1 MSPPYAK
8 DGWHCCRVCC
18 DDIRSKPFPPD
29 CLFSSS
35 WQDTGSIFGVYKT
48 LSYAEALLEFF
59 SSLSTP
65 IVPPTLF
72 PTLEIDSQ
80 NIQSSARRFLEE
92 LPPVHYNVLLYVISF
107 FREAL
112 VYRDMN
118 RLTAAKLARI
128 CTNHLAPT
136 NSGMDDSTAAQ
147 RRSGMQLI
155 MVHLLETNSI

>member
-1 MSPPYAK
+1 MFGMYTSNLICAA
-8 DGWHCCRVCC
+8 DGSAHLL
-18 DDIRSKPFPPD
+18 SLLSHTLSLTPFVV
-29 CLFSSS
+29 
-35 WQDTGSIFGVYKT
+35 QDTGATFGNFRS
-48 LSYAEALLEFF
+48 LSYAETLLEFF

-92 LPPVHYNVLLYVISF
+92 LPPVHYNVFLYVISF

-112 VYRDMN
+112 VYREMN
-118 RLTAAKLARI
+118 KLTAAKLARI
-128 CTNHLAPT
+128 CSNHMAPPS
-136 NSGMDDSTAAQ
+136 SGMDDSTAAQ